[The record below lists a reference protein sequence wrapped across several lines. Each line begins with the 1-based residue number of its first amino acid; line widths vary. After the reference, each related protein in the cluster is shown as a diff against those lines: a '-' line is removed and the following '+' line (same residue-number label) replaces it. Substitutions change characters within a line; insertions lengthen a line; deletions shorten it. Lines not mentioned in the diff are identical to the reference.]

1 MAKWKLKETGV
12 IYEDEKRVGW
22 VSLFPGQGEA
32 EYETMMRNG
41 LLMAAAPEMLT
52 LLRECATMV
61 TPELADQISEIE
73 RMTRYES
80 KASI

>member
-1 MAKWKLKETGV
+1 MAKWKLKKTGV
-12 IYEDEKRVGW
+12 IYEGDKRVGW
-22 VSLFPGQGEA
+22 VSLFPGEEA
-32 EYETMMRNG
+32 EYETMMKNG

-61 TPELADQISEIE
+61 TPELADQINEIE

-80 KASI
+80 KASL

>member
-22 VSLFPGQGEA
+22 VSLFPGEEA

-61 TPELADQISEIE
+61 TPELAEQINEIE

-80 KASI
+80 KTSL